1 MTKLRVLIYIALSFG
16 IFIGV
21 CHASGDE
28 VRIHVMTD
36 KMVYPALGDTL
47 TLSVS
52 VANLAGPVT
61 ADVHIGVIPPGG
73 EPIYEWPDWNT
84 SLTPCIENY
93 TVPSG
98 GLPLLDL
105 FSIPI
110 AADTIPFTEPG
121 IYMVFIALTQP
132 GTLNFIG
139 DFGFTHVEVVSLE
152 GLRTTET
159 FTVMPAVSTYNLFEG
174 TVLPQ
179 NPGMAENN
187 FNGGHQDSYCSDSVG
202 LSGPTGKK
210 LEMVSQF
217 NPYGFTPI
225 MACNKKN
232 QMTGV
237 SLSYAD
243 HAYRLIV
250 FDKDLHI
257 LSATKTSDFVAGSFG
272 GGYFFM
278 DRDDNSVV
286 VGDNRMKCFPTADV
300 EKKDSVYELEPIW
313 VSDDIVRLVTQS
325 DAPNSLYATLP
336 VWNSAKPNVYWC
348 LLAGHYN
355 IGDKTFTSPAYMA
368 VVQIVPDAA
377 KLKGC
382 RTVLLDKLVLPRQWN
397 NNTFS
402 VDEQGAYFVT
412 NGLDEHGVCNQG
424 YLYGVAFDDQ
434 TGQIAVRWSYP
445 YRNSGLLKPGSKN
458 IGSGTTPTI
467 MQDAYGNKLIAI
479 VDNDYPQIN
488 VVAVSHSGAPV
499 AEVPVFADMRGTAE
513 ASVIGVNRSI
523 VVENNFGHTT
533 DVPWSQWVPNEPGL
547 ALIEL
552 GATSAYPWADQVWEN
567 DHTSFFAMSMLAR
580 ESGIIFAHTGDWDD
594 AISATEGG
602 MYFVSAI
609 DSWDGRTIWK
619 IPLGRGWK
627 YCHEF
632 GGIYFNHNGSLY
644 MGTNSYLIL
653 IRNDPQSN

>member
-1 MTKLRVLIYIALSFG
+1 
-16 IFIGV
+16 
-21 CHASGDE
+21 
-28 VRIHVMTD
+28 
-36 KMVYPALGDTL
+36 
-47 TLSVS
+47 
-52 VANLAGPVT
+52 
-61 ADVHIGVIPPGG
+61 
-73 EPIYEWPDWNT
+73 
-84 SLTPCIENY
+84 
-93 TVPSG
+93 
-98 GLPLLDL
+98 
-105 FSIPI
+105 
-110 AADTIPFTEPG
+110 
-121 IYMVFIALTQP
+121 
-132 GTLNFIG
+132 
-139 DFGFTHVEVVSLE
+139 
-152 GLRTTET
+152 
-159 FTVMPAVSTYNLFEG
+159 
-174 TVLPQ
+174 
-179 NPGMAENN
+179 
-187 FNGGHQDSYCSDSVG
+187 
-202 LSGPTGKK
+202 
-210 LEMVSQF
+210 
-217 NPYGFTPI
+217 
-225 MACNKKN
+225 
-232 QMTGV
+232 
-237 SLSYAD
+237 
-243 HAYRLIV
+243 
-250 FDKDLHI
+250 
-257 LSATKTSDFVAGSFG
+257 
-272 GGYFFM
+272 M

-313 VSDDIVRLVTQS
+313 VSDDIVQLVTQS

-355 IGDKTFTSPAYMA
+355 IGDNTLTSPAYMA
-368 VVQIVPDAA
+368 VVEIVPDAT

-382 RTVLLDKLVLPRQWN
+382 RTVLLDKLALSRQWN
-397 NNTFS
+397 NNTFA

-467 MQDAYGNKLIAI
+467 MQDENGNKRIAI

-488 VVAVSHSGAPV
+488 VVAVSDSGAPV

-513 ASVIGVNRSI
+513 ASVIGVNHSI

-552 GATSAYPWADQVWEN
+552 DATSAYPWADQVWEN

-602 MYFVSAI
+602 MYFISAI

-632 GGIYFNHNGSLY
+632 GGIYFNRNGSLY
-644 MGTNSYLIL
+644 MGTNSYLIS
-653 IRNDPQSN
+653 IRNDPQSD